1 MSNETKTN
9 VVLGVSAVAL
19 VATASSFIYTNK
31 QVEPIVERLD
41 SVEEDLTNIAIS
53 LDELRSVYSMEMS
66 RTKQSLKS
74 VGKKIDRL
82 EKKYKKIDGLR
93 EELSMIKSEILDSL
107 SSSTLTS
114 DAPVIPKKENKKE
127 KRKKKEESIR
137 REERVK
143 EESSSSEDDSDE
155 DLQKYISTLK

>member
-82 EKKYKKIDGLR
+82 EKKYKKFDGLR

-107 SSSTLTS
+107 SSSTLPS
-114 DAPVIPKKENKKE
+114 DALVSPKKEKKKE
-127 KRKKKEESIR
+127 KKEKKKEESIR
-137 REERVK
+137 RVK
-143 EESSSSEDDSDE
+143 EESSSSDDDSDE